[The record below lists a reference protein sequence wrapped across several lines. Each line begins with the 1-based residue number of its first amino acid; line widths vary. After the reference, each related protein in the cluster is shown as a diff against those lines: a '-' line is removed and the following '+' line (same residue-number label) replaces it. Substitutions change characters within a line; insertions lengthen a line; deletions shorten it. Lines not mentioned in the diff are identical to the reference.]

1 MLVAGCSASPAVPAT
16 STSSPTSSP
25 SSDIAGSTPPPASS
39 TPPPPSP
46 AALLPAHAYV
56 PYFQTYTNDSIATV
70 AAASGIKH
78 FTLAFL
84 ETLSKDSC
92 TLAWNGDPSQPVSA
106 GRYLDEIAALRAAG
120 GDVIPSLGG
129 YSADMSGTEIGDS
142 CADVDRIVAA
152 YEDLVT
158 RYDASRLDM
167 DIEDASLSR
176 TAGIDRRNQ
185 AIKRLQDWATSK
197 GRALTVSYTLP
208 TSADGLEDDAIA
220 VLRNA
225 VDNGVRIDVVQPMAF
240 DYYDDT
246 TTDMGAAAIG
256 ALTGLHEQLRSLL
269 PGKTDGELWSTEGAT
284 IMNGIDDYPGKTE
297 VTTLAHAQALRDFA
311 AEHGMAA
318 LSMWAV
324 QRDNGACPG
333 KGGADDCSGIDQS
346 PWAFSDILG
355 TFTSP

>member
-1 MLVAGCSASPAVPAT
+1 M
-16 STSSPTSSP
+16 
-25 SSDIAGSTPPPASS
+25 
-39 TPPPPSP
+39 P
-46 AALLPAHAYV
+46 AARLPAHAYV
-56 PYFQTYTNDSIATV
+56 PYFQTYTDDSLATV
-70 AAASGIKH
+70 AAASGVKD

-84 ETLSKDSC
+84 ETTSKTSC

-106 GRYLDEIAALRAAG
+106 GRYLDEIATLRSAG

-129 YSADMSGTEIGDS
+129 YSADMGGTEIGDS

-158 RYDASRLDM
+158 RYDVSRIDM
-167 DIEDASLSR
+167 DIEDASLNR
-176 TAGIDRRNQ
+176 RDGIDRRNK
-185 AIKRLQDWATSK
+185 AIKQLQDWATSE
-197 GRALTVSYTLP
+197 GRPLTVSYTLP
-208 TSADGLEDDAIA
+208 TSADGLEDDALA

-225 VDNGVRIDVVQPMAF
+225 VDNGVRIDVVQPMVF

-246 TTDMGAAAIG
+246 TTDMGAAAIA
-256 ALTGLHEQLRSLL
+256 ALTGLHEQLRTLL
-269 PGKTDGELWSTEGAT
+269 PSKTDAELWAMAGAT

-311 AEHGMAA
+311 AAHGMAA

-333 KGGADDCSGIDQS
+333 KAGSDDCSGIDQA